1 LFEVV
6 VWLTLPRFVHL
17 TFEPFAMVI
26 ALGLKAKL
34 TILTRSSEVT
44 ASREA
49 VFP

>member
-1 LFEVV
+1 
-6 VWLTLPRFVHL
+6 
-17 TFEPFAMVI
+17 MVI

-34 TILTRSSEVT
+34 TILTRSTEVA